1 MLTNNKLTLT
11 LSLGLEQT
19 GDNEGLGTGT
29 RHGHIGQ
36 WPTQPGLLDTAST
49 YSSHSQIHF
58 TGPYILIISTKM
70 GPYTFAS
77 L

>member
-36 WPTQPGLLDTAST
+36 WPTQPGLLATQPPLT
-49 YSSHSQIHF
+49 LHTHRF
-58 TGPYILIISTKM
+58 TSLVH
-70 GPYTFAS
+70 TF
-77 L
+77 